1 MTESR
6 ERFIE
11 QRQELYRHAERKPS
25 TARRKYCGNAYPVG
39 ELGCIGY
46 GVYICRRCA

>member
-11 QRQELYRHAERKPS
+11 RKRELHRQATPKPM
-25 TARRKYCGNAYPVG
+25 TARCKYCGNAYPVG